1 MANYAVYILS
11 SKTRRLYVG
20 VTKDLKR
27 RVYQHKAGLVP
38 GFTTQYRINQLIYF
52 ELTPNIRA
60 AIQREKE
67 IKGWSRKKKI
77 RLVESM
83 NLGWIDL
90 AADWFSPASIG
101 R

>member
-1 MANYAVYILS
+1 MATYAVYILC
-11 SKTRRLYVG
+11 SKTRRLYIG
-20 VTKDLKR
+20 VTNNLKR
-27 RVYQHKAGLVP
+27 RVYQHKVGLVP
-38 GFTTQYRINQLIYF
+38 GFAAHYRINQLVYF

-67 IKGWSRKKKI
+67 IKAWSRKKKI

-90 AADWFSPASIG
+90 AADWFSPTSIG